1 MTINLSDRDVVTPLR
16 QQRATRMIFFVAGLG
31 MASWAPLIPFVKNRL
46 NADDATLGLLLF
58 CIAAGAML
66 MMPFTGR
73 LIARFSYRLII
84 LCCCIALSL
93 ILPLLLIGT
102 SLGVL
107 AVLLLCFGA
116 ANGILDVTMNAQ
128 AIVVEQ
134 ASGEARMSGFHG
146 FYSLGSIAGAGG
158 VSMLLG
164 ANLPPIMAAAVIAA
178 GVLLLALMAFPQLLR
193 RRHAHR
199 AQQQGVLQALCHR
212 VVLIVAVLCFFIFL
226 IEGAMLDW
234 SAIFMA
240 TERGMAL
247 HHAGFGFAIYSI
259 AVAIGRLYGDRII
272 NRVGGTK
279 VLTGGGLLAAGAL
292 SVLLVSTSV
301 PLALGAIF
309 FYRPWARQYHPAAVH
324 HCGQPAGTLCG
335 CRHSRRYAGRLQ
347 RPAGWPGADWLLCS
361 LGWPLR
367 NLCGRCFH
375 PAGRG
380 AQCASGHGTA
390 VTLPCADFLTSP
402 LIR

>member
-84 LCCCIALSL
+84 LCCCIALAL

-164 ANLPPIMAAAVIAA
+164 ANLPPIMAAALVAA
-178 GVLLLALMAFPQLLR
+178 GVLLLALMAFPRLLR

-272 NRVGGTK
+272 NHVGGTK

-309 FYRPWARQYHPAAVH
+309 FIGLGLANIIPLLFTTA
-324 HCGQPAGTLCG
+324 GNQPEL
-335 CRHSRRYAGRLQ
+335 S
-347 RPAGWPGADWLLCS
+347 ADVAI
-361 LGWPLR
+361 P
-367 NLCGRCFH
+367 
-375 PAGRG
+375 
-380 AQCASGHGTA
+380 A
-390 VTLPCADFLTSP
+390 VTLVGYSGLLAGPA
-402 LIR
+402 LIGFSAHWVGLSATFVAGVFILLAVALSARQVMARQ

>member
-84 LCCCIALSL
+84 LCCCIALAL

-102 SLGVL
+102 SLGIL

-164 ANLPPIMAAAVIAA
+164 ANLPPIMAAALVAA

-193 RRHAHR
+193 RRHAYR

-272 NRVGGTK
+272 NRIGGTK

-309 FYRPWARQYHPAAVH
+309 FIGLGLANIIPLLFTTA
-324 HCGQPAGTLCG
+324 GNQPEL
-335 CRHSRRYAGRLQ
+335 S
-347 RPAGWPGADWLLCS
+347 ADVAI
-361 LGWPLR
+361 P
-367 NLCGRCFH
+367 
-375 PAGRG
+375 
-380 AQCASGHGTA
+380 A
-390 VTLPCADFLTSP
+390 VTLVGYSGLLAGPA
-402 LIR
+402 LIGFSAHWVGLSATFVAGVFILLAVALSARQVMARQ

>member
-84 LCCCIALSL
+84 LCCCIALAL

-164 ANLPPIMAAAVIAA
+164 ANLPPIMAAALIAA

-272 NRVGGTK
+272 NHVGGTK

-309 FYRPWARQYHPAAVH
+309 FIGLGLANIIPLLFTTA
-324 HCGQPAGTLCG
+324 GNQPEL
-335 CRHSRRYAGRLQ
+335 S
-347 RPAGWPGADWLLCS
+347 ADVAI
-361 LGWPLR
+361 P
-367 NLCGRCFH
+367 
-375 PAGRG
+375 
-380 AQCASGHGTA
+380 A
-390 VTLPCADFLTSP
+390 VTLVGYSGLLAGPA
-402 LIR
+402 LIGFSAHWVGLSATFVAGVFILLAVALSARQVMARQ

>member
-1 MTINLSDRDVVTPLR
+1 MTIKLSEREFVTPLR
-16 QQRATRMIFFVAGLG
+16 QQRATRTIFFVAGLG
-31 MASWAPLIPFVKNRL
+31 MASWAPLIPFVKNRV

-66 MMPFTGR
+66 MMPFTSR

-84 LCCCIALSL
+84 LCCCIALAL

-102 SLGVL
+102 SLGAL

-164 ANLPPIMAAAVIAA
+164 ANLPPIMAAALIAA

-272 NRVGGTK
+272 NHVGGTK

-309 FYRPWARQYHPAAVH
+309 FIGLGLANIIPLLFTTA
-324 HCGQPAGTLCG
+324 GNQPEL
-335 CRHSRRYAGRLQ
+335 S
-347 RPAGWPGADWLLCS
+347 ADVAI
-361 LGWPLR
+361 P
-367 NLCGRCFH
+367 
-375 PAGRG
+375 
-380 AQCASGHGTA
+380 A
-390 VTLPCADFLTSP
+390 VTLVGYSGLLAGPA
-402 LIR
+402 LIGFSAHWVGLSATFVAGVFILLAVALSARQVMARQ

>member
-84 LCCCIALSL
+84 LCCCIALAL

-164 ANLPPIMAAAVIAA
+164 VNLPPIMAAVLVAA

-193 RRHAHR
+193 RHHAHR
-199 AQQQGVLQALCHR
+199 APQQGVLQALCHR

-240 TERGMAL
+240 TELGMAL

-309 FYRPWARQYHPAAVH
+309 FIGLGLANIIPLLFTTA
-324 HCGQPAGTLCG
+324 GNQPEL
-335 CRHSRRYAGRLQ
+335 S
-347 RPAGWPGADWLLCS
+347 ADVAI
-361 LGWPLR
+361 P
-367 NLCGRCFH
+367 
-375 PAGRG
+375 
-380 AQCASGHGTA
+380 A
-390 VTLPCADFLTSP
+390 VTLVGYSGLLAGPA
-402 LIR
+402 LIGFSAHWVGLSATFVAGVFILLAVALSARQVMARQ

>member
-1 MTINLSDRDVVTPLR
+1 
-16 QQRATRMIFFVAGLG
+16 
-31 MASWAPLIPFVKNRL
+31 
-46 NADDATLGLLLF
+46 
-58 CIAAGAML
+58 
-66 MMPFTGR
+66 
-73 LIARFSYRLII
+73 
-84 LCCCIALSL
+84 
-93 ILPLLLIGT
+93 
-102 SLGVL
+102 LGVL

-164 ANLPPIMAAAVIAA
+164 ANLPPIMAAALIAA

-309 FYRPWARQYHPAAVH
+309 FIGLGLANIIPLLFTTA
-324 HCGQPAGTLCG
+324 GNQPEL
-335 CRHSRRYAGRLQ
+335 S
-347 RPAGWPGADWLLCS
+347 ADVAI
-361 LGWPLR
+361 P
-367 NLCGRCFH
+367 
-375 PAGRG
+375 
-380 AQCASGHGTA
+380 A
-390 VTLPCADFLTSP
+390 VTLVGYSGLLAGPA
-402 LIR
+402 LIGFSAHWVGLSATFVAGVFILLAVALSARQVMARQ

>member
-84 LCCCIALSL
+84 LCCCIALAL

-164 ANLPPIMAAAVIAA
+164 ANLPPIMAAALIAA

-309 FYRPWARQYHPAAVH
+309 FIGLGLANIIPLLFTTA
-324 HCGQPAGTLCG
+324 GNQPEL
-335 CRHSRRYAGRLQ
+335 S
-347 RPAGWPGADWLLCS
+347 ADVAI
-361 LGWPLR
+361 P
-367 NLCGRCFH
+367 
-375 PAGRG
+375 
-380 AQCASGHGTA
+380 A
-390 VTLPCADFLTSP
+390 VTLVGYSGLLAGPA
-402 LIR
+402 LIGFSAHWVGLSATFVAGVFILLAVALSARQVMARQ

>member
-1 MTINLSDRDVVTPLR
+1 MTINLSDREFVTPLR

-31 MASWAPLIPFVKNRL
+31 MASWAPLIPFVKNRV

-66 MMPFTGR
+66 MMPFTSR
-73 LIARFSYRLII
+73 LIARFSYRFII
-84 LCCCIALSL
+84 LCCCVALAL
-93 ILPLLLIGT
+93 ILPLLLIGA
-102 SLGVL
+102 SLSAL
-107 AVLLLCFGA
+107 ALLLLCFGA

-134 ASGEARMSGFHG
+134 ASGEAKMSGFHG
-146 FYSLGSIAGAGG
+146 FYSLGSITGAGG
-158 VSMLLG
+158 VSVLLG
-164 ANLPPIMAAAVIAA
+164 ADLPPVLAAALVAC
-178 GVLLLALMAFPQLLR
+178 GVLLLALIAFPQLLR
-193 RRHAHR
+193 KRHAPR

-212 VVLIVAVLCFFIFL
+212 VVLIVAILCFFIFL

-240 TERGMAL
+240 AERGMAL

-259 AVAIGRLYGDRII
+259 AVAIGRLFGDRII
-272 NRVGGTK
+272 NRVGGTR

-309 FYRPWARQYHPAAVH
+309 FIGLGLANIIPLLFTTA
-324 HCGQPAGTLCG
+324 GNQPEL
-335 CRHSRRYAGRLQ
+335 S
-347 RPAGWPGADWLLCS
+347 ADVAI
-361 LGWPLR
+361 P
-367 NLCGRCFH
+367 
-375 PAGRG
+375 
-380 AQCASGHGTA
+380 A
-390 VTLPCADFLTSP
+390 VTLVGYSGLLAGPA
-402 LIR
+402 LIGFSAHWVGLSATFVAGVFILLAVALSARQVMARQ

>member
-1 MTINLSDRDVVTPLR
+1 MTINLSDREFVTPLR

-31 MASWAPLIPFVKNRL
+31 MASWAPLIPFVKNRV

-66 MMPFTGR
+66 MMPFTSR
-73 LIARFSYRLII
+73 LIARFSYRFII
-84 LCCCIALSL
+84 LCCCVALAL
-93 ILPLLLIGT
+93 ILPLLLIGA
-102 SLGVL
+102 SLSAL
-107 AVLLLCFGA
+107 ALLLLCFGA

-134 ASGEARMSGFHG
+134 ASGEAKMSGFHG
-146 FYSLGSIAGAGG
+146 FYSLGSITGAGG
-158 VSMLLG
+158 VSVLLG
-164 ANLPPIMAAAVIAA
+164 ADLPPVLAAALVAG
-178 GVLLLALMAFPQLLR
+178 GVLLLALIAFPQLLR
-193 RRHAHR
+193 KRHAPR

-212 VVLIVAVLCFFIFL
+212 VVLIVAILCFFIFL

-240 TERGMAL
+240 AERGMAL

-259 AVAIGRLYGDRII
+259 AVAIGRLFGDRII
-272 NRVGGTK
+272 NRVGGTR

-309 FYRPWARQYHPAAVH
+309 FIGLGLANIIPLLFTTA
-324 HCGQPAGTLCG
+324 GNQPEL
-335 CRHSRRYAGRLQ
+335 S
-347 RPAGWPGADWLLCS
+347 ADVAI
-361 LGWPLR
+361 P
-367 NLCGRCFH
+367 
-375 PAGRG
+375 
-380 AQCASGHGTA
+380 A
-390 VTLPCADFLTSP
+390 VTLVGYSGLLAGPALIGFSAHWVGLSTTFVAGVFILLAVALCA
-402 LIR
+402 RQVMARQ

>member
-31 MASWAPLIPFVKNRL
+31 MASWAPLIPFVKNRV

-66 MMPFTGR
+66 MMPFTSR

-84 LCCCIALSL
+84 LCCCIALAL

-102 SLGVL
+102 SLGAL

-134 ASGEARMSGFHG
+134 ASGQANMSGFHG

-164 ANLPPIMAAAVIAA
+164 ASLPPIMAAALVAA

-199 AQQQGVLQALCHR
+199 AQQQGVLQALCQR

-272 NRVGGTK
+272 NRIGGTK

-309 FYRPWARQYHPAAVH
+309 FIGLGLANIIPLLFTTA
-324 HCGQPAGTLCG
+324 GNQPEL
-335 CRHSRRYAGRLQ
+335 S
-347 RPAGWPGADWLLCS
+347 ADVAI
-361 LGWPLR
+361 P
-367 NLCGRCFH
+367 
-375 PAGRG
+375 
-380 AQCASGHGTA
+380 A
-390 VTLPCADFLTSP
+390 VTLVGYSGLLAGPA
-402 LIR
+402 LIGFSAHWVGLSATFVAGVFILLAVALSARQVMARQ

>member
-84 LCCCIALSL
+84 LCCCIALAL

-164 ANLPPIMAAAVIAA
+164 ANLPPIMAAALVAA

-240 TERGMAL
+240 AERGMAL

-272 NRVGGTK
+272 NRIGGTK

-309 FYRPWARQYHPAAVH
+309 FIGLGLANIIPLLFTTA
-324 HCGQPAGTLCG
+324 GNQPEL
-335 CRHSRRYAGRLQ
+335 S
-347 RPAGWPGADWLLCS
+347 ADVAI
-361 LGWPLR
+361 P
-367 NLCGRCFH
+367 
-375 PAGRG
+375 
-380 AQCASGHGTA
+380 A
-390 VTLPCADFLTSP
+390 VTLVGYSGLLAGPA
-402 LIR
+402 LIGFSAHWVGLSATFVAGVFILLAVALSARQVMARQ

>member
-1 MTINLSDRDVVTPLR
+1 MTINLSDRDVVKPLR

-84 LCCCIALSL
+84 LCCCIALAL

-102 SLGVL
+102 SLGIL

-164 ANLPPIMAAAVIAA
+164 ANLPPIMAAALVAA

-193 RRHAHR
+193 RRHAYR

-309 FYRPWARQYHPAAVH
+309 FIGLGLANIIPLLFTTA
-324 HCGQPAGTLCG
+324 GNQPEL
-335 CRHSRRYAGRLQ
+335 S
-347 RPAGWPGADWLLCS
+347 ADVAI
-361 LGWPLR
+361 P
-367 NLCGRCFH
+367 
-375 PAGRG
+375 
-380 AQCASGHGTA
+380 A
-390 VTLPCADFLTSP
+390 VTLVGYSGLLAGPA
-402 LIR
+402 LIGFSAHWVGLSATFVAGVFILLAVALSARQVMARQ

>member
-84 LCCCIALSL
+84 LCCCIALAL

-164 ANLPPIMAAAVIAA
+164 ANLPPIMAAALVAA

-240 TERGMAL
+240 TKRGMAL

-272 NRVGGTK
+272 NRIGGTK

-309 FYRPWARQYHPAAVH
+309 FIGLGLANIIPLLFTTA
-324 HCGQPAGTLCG
+324 GNQPEL
-335 CRHSRRYAGRLQ
+335 S
-347 RPAGWPGADWLLCS
+347 ADVAI
-361 LGWPLR
+361 P
-367 NLCGRCFH
+367 
-375 PAGRG
+375 
-380 AQCASGHGTA
+380 A
-390 VTLPCADFLTSP
+390 VTLVGYSGLLAGPA
-402 LIR
+402 LIGFSAHWVGLSATFVAGVFILLAVALSARQVMARQ

>member
-1 MTINLSDRDVVTPLR
+1 MTINLSDREFVTPLR

-31 MASWAPLIPFVKNRL
+31 MASWAPLIPFVKNRI

-66 MMPFTGR
+66 MMPFTSR
-73 LIARFSYRLII
+73 LIARFSYRFII
-84 LCCCIALSL
+84 LCCCVALAL
-93 ILPLLLIGT
+93 ILPLLLIGA
-102 SLGVL
+102 SLSVL

-134 ASGEARMSGFHG
+134 ASGEAKMSGFHG
-146 FYSLGSIAGAGG
+146 FYSLGSITGAGG
-158 VSMLLG
+158 VSVLLG
-164 ANLPPIMAAAVIAA
+164 ADLPPVLAAALVAG
-178 GVLLLALMAFPQLLR
+178 GVLLLALIAFPQLLR
-193 RRHAHR
+193 KRHAPR

-212 VVLIVAVLCFFIFL
+212 VVLIVAILCFFIFL

-240 TERGMAL
+240 AERGMAL

-259 AVAIGRLYGDRII
+259 AVAIGRLFGDRII
-272 NRVGGTK
+272 NRVGGTR
-279 VLTGGGLLAAGAL
+279 VLIGGGVLAAGAL

-309 FYRPWARQYHPAAVH
+309 FIGLGLANIIPLLFTTA
-324 HCGQPAGTLCG
+324 GNQPEL
-335 CRHSRRYAGRLQ
+335 S
-347 RPAGWPGADWLLCS
+347 ADVAI
-361 LGWPLR
+361 P
-367 NLCGRCFH
+367 
-375 PAGRG
+375 
-380 AQCASGHGTA
+380 A
-390 VTLPCADFLTSP
+390 VTLVGYSGLLAGPALIGFSAHWVGLSTTFVAGVFILLAVALCA
-402 LIR
+402 RQVMARQ

>member
-84 LCCCIALSL
+84 LCCCIALAL

-164 ANLPPIMAAAVIAA
+164 ANLPPIMAAALIAA

-193 RRHAHR
+193 RCHAHR

-240 TERGMAL
+240 AERGMAL

-309 FYRPWARQYHPAAVH
+309 FIGLGLANIIPLLFTTA
-324 HCGQPAGTLCG
+324 GNQPEL
-335 CRHSRRYAGRLQ
+335 S
-347 RPAGWPGADWLLCS
+347 ADVAI
-361 LGWPLR
+361 P
-367 NLCGRCFH
+367 
-375 PAGRG
+375 
-380 AQCASGHGTA
+380 A
-390 VTLPCADFLTSP
+390 VTLVGYSGLLAGPA
-402 LIR
+402 LIGFSAHWVGLSATFVAGVFILLAVALSARQVMARQ

>member
-84 LCCCIALSL
+84 LCCCIALAL

-164 ANLPPIMAAAVIAA
+164 ANLPPIMAAALVAA
-178 GVLLLALMAFPQLLR
+178 GVLLLALIAFPQLLR

-272 NRVGGTK
+272 NRIGGTK

-309 FYRPWARQYHPAAVH
+309 FIGLGLANIIPLLFTTA
-324 HCGQPAGTLCG
+324 GNQPEL
-335 CRHSRRYAGRLQ
+335 S
-347 RPAGWPGADWLLCS
+347 ADVAI
-361 LGWPLR
+361 P
-367 NLCGRCFH
+367 
-375 PAGRG
+375 
-380 AQCASGHGTA
+380 A
-390 VTLPCADFLTSP
+390 VTLVGYSGLLAGPA
-402 LIR
+402 LIGFSAHWVGLSATFVAGVFILLAVALSARQVMARQ

>member
-84 LCCCIALSL
+84 LCCCIALAL

-134 ASGEARMSGFHG
+134 VSGEARMSGFHG

-164 ANLPPIMAAAVIAA
+164 ANLPPIMAAALIAA

-309 FYRPWARQYHPAAVH
+309 FIGLGLANIIPLLFTTA
-324 HCGQPAGTLCG
+324 GNQPEL
-335 CRHSRRYAGRLQ
+335 S
-347 RPAGWPGADWLLCS
+347 ADVAI
-361 LGWPLR
+361 P
-367 NLCGRCFH
+367 
-375 PAGRG
+375 
-380 AQCASGHGTA
+380 A
-390 VTLPCADFLTSP
+390 VTLVGYSGLLAGPA
-402 LIR
+402 LIGFSAHWVGLSATFVAGVFILLAVALSARQVMARQ

>member
-84 LCCCIALSL
+84 LCCCIALAL

-164 ANLPPIMAAAVIAA
+164 VNLPPIMAAVLVAA

-309 FYRPWARQYHPAAVH
+309 FIGLGLANIIPLLFTTA
-324 HCGQPAGTLCG
+324 GNQPEL
-335 CRHSRRYAGRLQ
+335 S
-347 RPAGWPGADWLLCS
+347 ADVAI
-361 LGWPLR
+361 P
-367 NLCGRCFH
+367 
-375 PAGRG
+375 
-380 AQCASGHGTA
+380 A
-390 VTLPCADFLTSP
+390 VTLVGYSGLLAGPA
-402 LIR
+402 LIGFSAHWVGLSATFVAGVFILLAVALSARQVMARQ